1 MALYESVLTD
11 WGLTDGAIRRRTCT
25 GMHKKSMEAS
35 QKLKEEEE
43 RTGEDG
49 LSRLID
55 GDTDASSRRLD
66 DEDRRTE
73 SIKLLRAKA
82 QSYSARMLHG
92 LVTSHHGHVTDFSTS
107 GFQSPSVTMVTT
119 GC

>member
-1 MALYESVLTD
+1 
-11 WGLTDGAIRRRTCT
+11 
-25 GMHKKSMEAS
+25 MHKKSMEAS

-49 LSRLID
+49 LSRLM
-55 GDTDASSRRLD
+55 TDVDESSRRLD
-66 DEDRRTE
+66 VEDRRTA

-82 QSYSARMLHG
+82 HSYSARMLAE
-92 LVTSHHGHVTDFSTS
+92 TSHHGHVTDFSTS